1 MERKKYTFSQQTTT
15 YYFDAPFTQLA
26 KLADPA
32 HTVMVTDEHLYSKYK
47 KKFSGWK
54 TIVIPPGEA
63 FKIQATVDLII
74 ARLIGFGADRQSL
87 VVGIGGGVITDL
99 AGYAASVY
107 MRGIRF
113 GFAPTSMLAMVDAS
127 IGGKNGIDVGIYKN
141 LVGAIRQPEFLLFDP
156 AFLKTLPEPEWING
170 FAEIIK
176 HACIKD
182 ARMFKEL
189 QQNSLKFYRKN
200 IAATIKLI
208 KRNATI
214 KSNVV
219 QADEFE
225 RGERKLL
232 NFGHTWAHAIE
243 NKHQLSHGNAV
254 AIGMVVACR
263 LSEKLTGF
271 KHTDKVAGM
280 LSRYGLPAYG
290 DFDKKE
296 IFEVLKMDKKK
307 DKGVMNYVLLNDI
320 GKAIVTP
327 IPLDKLEKLIYSL

>member
-1 MERKKYTFSQQTTT
+1 MERKKYAFSRQTTT

-32 HTVMVTDEHLYSKYK
+32 HTVLVTDEHLFAKHK
-47 KKFSGWK
+47 KKFSDWK

-63 FKIQATVDLII
+63 FKIQSTVDTII
-74 ARLIGFGADRQSL
+74 AQLIAYQADRQSL

-141 LVGAIRQPEFLLFDP
+141 LVGAINQPEFLLFDP
-156 AFLKTLPEPEWING
+156 SFLKTLPEEEWVNG

-200 IAATIKLI
+200 AEATMKLI
-208 KRNATI
+208 KKNATI

-243 NKHQLSHGNAV
+243 NNHKLSHGHAV
-254 AIGMVVACR
+254 SIGMVVACR

-271 KHTDKVAGM
+271 KHAGKVADM
-280 LSRYGLPAYG
+280 LGRYGLPAYG
-290 DFDKKE
+290 NYDKKE
-296 IFEVLKMDKKK
+296 IFEVLKMDKKR

-320 GKAIVTP
+320 GKAIVQP
-327 IPLDKLEKLIYSL
+327 IALDKLEKLIYSL